1 MILNIQLPCP
11 SLCGVL
17 KGVPSIIFGVFT
29 SALLGV
35 IPSKLD
41 SISGV
46 LIPPFNGVST

>member
-1 MILNIQLPCP
+1 
-11 SLCGVL
+11 
-17 KGVPSIIFGVFT
+17 
-29 SALLGV
+29 LGV